1 MSVEL
6 LEIKNLTTSFLTDRG
21 VMKAV
26 DGVSLT
32 VHHGEILGLV
42 GESGCGKS
50 VTSQSI
56 LRLYDEK
63 RLVKYQGEILF
74 QGNDILAIP
83 EKEMQSVRG
92 KDISMVFQDALSAL
106 NPVFT
111 VGAQIVEAL
120 EKFEEFP
127 FLLEP
132 IYREASKLEEED
144 LDRLRFGLV
153 RLQVYADIHRYE
165 DVEVAQRMRYV
176 GTTLERV
183 LFGRLL
189 LEGMEAGTQECC

>member
-1 MSVEL
+1 MDYSRV
-6 LEIKNLTTSFLTDRG
+6 
-21 VMKAV
+21 
-26 DGVSLT
+26 
-32 VHHGEILGLV
+32 
-42 GESGCGKS
+42 
-50 VTSQSI
+50 
-56 LRLYDEK
+56 
-63 RLVKYQGEILF
+63 
-74 QGNDILAIP
+74 LAGREAPLPI
-83 EKEMQSVRG
+83 
-92 KDISMVFQDALSAL
+92 F
-106 NPVFT
+106 
-111 VGAQIVEAL
+111 AQIVEAL

-144 LDRLRFGLV
+144 LDRLRLGLV

-165 DVEVAQRMRYV
+165 DVEVAQRMKYV